1 MTRKTSWKVPF
12 YSNTVPRDPV
22 DHKPIIG
29 QWEDKG
35 EHGEEGE
42 DGDGEEEK
50 IGHKEGGE
58 EQRATEWKHRGGGG
72 WERKKQKNKKFKEE
86 EEEDEEN
93 IILSP
98 IRSQLALHE
107 RHLLPSHK
115 CCHMTSP
122 ILLPLSV
129 LMALSCTSW
138 TPDVRFSNPSKTCT
152 TFLNSTVN
160 YLIINQPL
168 PQK

>member
-22 DHKPIIG
+22 DHKPIMG

-35 EHGEEGE
+35 EHEEEGE
-42 DGDGEEEK
+42 YGDGEEEK

-86 EEEDEEN
+86 EEDEEN

-107 RHLLPSHK
+107 TFAS
-115 CCHMTSP
+115 
-122 ILLPLSV
+122 LS
-129 LMALSCTSW
+129 
-138 TPDVRFSNPSKTCT
+138 
-152 TFLNSTVN
+152 
-160 YLIINQPL
+160 
-168 PQK
+168 